1 MGKLPQPLSSRGI
14 CYTRRSIRSVMGSN
28 PFQQHMDKDNL
39 RHILTFLN
47 QAEKLKTIQRKVS
60 ISDNSRKESPA
71 EHSWRV
77 ALMAMILH
85 RELDLKIDLLKSLE
99 IMMVHDLVEVT
110 AGDVWIL
117 DRDDKAAHDD
127 QQKKEMRAAQDLY
140 ALLPGK
146 TGEALK
152 ALWLE
157 YEHQSSAEAKF
168 AKALDKMEVI
178 IQRIDLGKN
187 NWERDDIY
195 SILLHWADE
204 PVHNFPELK
213 AMWKIVQEELTA
225 QQSL

>member
-1 MGKLPQPLSSRGI
+1 MDENNLSR
-14 CYTRRSIRSVMGSN
+14 
-28 PFQQHMDKDNL
+28 
-39 RHILTFLN
+39 ILTFLN
-47 QAEKLKTIQRKVS
+47 KAEKLKTIQRKVS

-99 IMMVHDLVEVT
+99 IMIVHDLVEVT

-117 DRDDKAAHDD
+117 DRDDKAAHDN
-127 QQKKEMRAAQDLY
+127 QQKKEMRAAEDLY
-140 ALLPGK
+140 AVLPSK
-146 TGEALK
+146 TGDALK

-157 YEHQSSAEAKF
+157 YENQGSEEAKF
-168 AKALDKMEVI
+168 AKALDKIEVI
-178 IQRIDLGKN
+178 IQRIDLGKK
-187 NWERDDIY
+187 NWERNDID

-204 PVHNFPELK
+204 PVHNFPELQ
-213 AMWKIVQEELTA
+213 AMWKVVQEELTA